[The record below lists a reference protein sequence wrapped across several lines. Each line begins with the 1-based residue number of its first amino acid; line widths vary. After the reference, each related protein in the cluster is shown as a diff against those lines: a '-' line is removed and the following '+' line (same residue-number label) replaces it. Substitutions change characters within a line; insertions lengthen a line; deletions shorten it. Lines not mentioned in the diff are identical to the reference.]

1 MSDPPSVRTDAA
13 LPLAPVELLG
23 GEARVWRVGLDDPPW
38 PLAELWGVLSPAE
51 RRRASAFHGSE
62 LQRRFVVRR
71 GALRLVV
78 AACVGADAAALTL
91 RRGRHGK
98 PALAVPDRAVC
109 FNAAHTD
116 GVALYAVAS
125 RPVGVDVEA
134 VRHLPDARAVA
145 ELCCSVRERR
155 ELAAYA
161 GAELDAALLHAWTQK
176 EAYLKGVG
184 AGLASSPASVEV
196 TVDPSEPPRL
206 RPPGDGRSAPPWS
219 LAAIPVPVPVPPAHT
234 AVLALRQRS

>member
-1 MSDPPSVRTDAA
+1 MSDPPSVRPDAA

-23 GEARVWRVGLDDPPW
+23 GEVRVWCVGLDDPPW

-78 AACVGADAAALTL
+78 AACAGADAAALTL

-98 PALAVPDRAVC
+98 PALAVPPDRAVC

-116 GVALYAVAS
+116 GVALYAVAG

-145 ELCCSVRERR
+145 ELCCSARERR

-184 AGLASSPASVEV
+184 AGLASAPANVEV

-206 RPPGDGRSAPPWS
+206 RAPGDGRPAPPWS
-219 LAAIPVPVPVPPAHT
+219 LAAVPVPPGHT
-234 AVLALRQRS
+234 AVLALRQHS